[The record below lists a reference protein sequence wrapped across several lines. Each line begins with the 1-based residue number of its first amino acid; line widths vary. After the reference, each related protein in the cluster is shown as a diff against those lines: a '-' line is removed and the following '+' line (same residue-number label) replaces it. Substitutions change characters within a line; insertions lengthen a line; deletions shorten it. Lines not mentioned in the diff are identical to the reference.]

1 MHVPSAN
8 ESIHHFAIAEE
19 QTAALARRRLACVR
33 DDLVPQPA
41 WEDDARALDQ
51 RPPAI
56 AGMTM
61 TSLPSGTT
69 APLPPRVRASSS
81 PMYTLTYER
90 SAPPSSSTRE
100 ANPGGR
106 RSISGITSRS
116 VPPDPV
122 SLVLPPA

>member
-1 MHVPSAN
+1 MHVPPAN
-8 ESIHHFAIAEE
+8 ESIHHLAIAEE
-19 QTAALARRRLACVR
+19 QAAAFARRRFARVR
-33 DDLVPQPA
+33 HDLVAQPA
-41 WEDDARALDQ
+41 WKDDARTLDQ

-90 SAPPSSSTRE
+90 SAPSSSSTRK
-100 ANPGGR
+100 ANPG
-106 RSISGITSRS
+106 
-116 VPPDPV
+116 
-122 SLVLPPA
+122 